1 MLELVELA
9 VAGRLA
15 PITTRLT
22 QPALVALLGANGSGK
37 SSLLLALAN
46 LLPASG
52 AVYLQGQPLLQMEMS
67 VAAQWRAM
75 LPQRQPYLMPM
86 ACHHVLQLG
95 QSMLCSPAEC
105 LQHAMQEVV
114 TRLELEPLLV
124 RDFSQLSG
132 GEQQRVLLGKTLLQ
146 VWPTCNPQARLLL
159 LDEPLAGLDWHHQVA
174 LLELLKQLVSQGI
187 LVLFSVH
194 DFNLALEWADELLC
208 LRQGTLHAHGQPTL
222 LNEALLE
229 ELYRVRAIRL
239 EQDGRC
245 FFLPSGNGPSQ
256 G

>member
-15 PITTRLT
+15 PLTTRLM
-22 QPALVALLGANGSGK
+22 QPSLVALLGANGSGK

-52 AVYLQGQPLLQMEMS
+52 SVYLEGQSLLQMEMG

-86 ACHHVLQLG
+86 VCHHVLQLG
-95 QSMLCSPAEC
+95 QSMLCAPADC
-105 LQHAMQEVV
+105 LQQAMQEVV
-114 TRLELEPLLV
+114 TRLELTSLLE

-132 GEQQRVLLGKTLLQ
+132 GEQQRILLGKTLLQ
-146 VWPTCNPQARLLL
+146 VWPACNPQARLLL

-174 LLELLKQLVSQGI
+174 LLGLLRQLVGQGI

-194 DFNLALEWADELLC
+194 DFNLALGWADELLC
-208 LRQGTLHAHGQPTL
+208 LRQGELHAHGKPEL

-229 ELYRVRAIRL
+229 ALYRVRAIRL
-239 EQDGRC
+239 ERDGRC
-245 FFLPSGNGPSQ
+245 FFMPSEDGPRS